1 MFENFN
7 FATLQSQAIE
17 WFFTSIL
24 TIDCGVQATLL
35 FSSFFLAF
43 LLKRAFKT
51 PLNNLIN
58 RLPIPFKFTEI
69 LHNLE
74 RLTFPFFALILV
86 TVSAK
91 ILGGFG
97 FNVAFAMGVA
107 KLLLAWIF
115 IRFIVQLIENRAARN
130 IIALGI
136 WTIAALSIFGI
147 MDQTTTTLDSI
158 GVSLGEFRL
167 SALSVIKGIF
177 GIFILLYGAL
187 ALARITDKQM
197 SSVRSLNPSSRVL
210 ISKIIRVSLI
220 VTALLIGI
228 TSAGIDLSLFAVFS
242 GAVGLGIGFGL
253 QKVISNLFS
262 GMLLLMDQSIKPGD
276 IIEMEGTFGWVNH
289 MGARYTE
296 LVTRDN
302 KSYLVPNE
310 ELITQQVINWSHGNT
325 LVRIEV
331 SFGVHYDSDPHQ
343 VRKLAIEAAKIP
355 DRVVDSPS
363 PVCHLIEFGDSSLNF
378 VLRYWIKDA
387 EKGIGNTK
395 GDVML
400 ALWDKLNENN
410 IAIPY
415 PHREVFIH
423 EPSKPKP
430 KKAVKKTAKKTA

>member
-1 MFENFN
+1 MFENIN
-7 FATLQSQAIE
+7 LVTLQNQVTE
-17 WFFTSIL
+17 WFLTNIL
-24 TIDCGVQATLL
+24 TIDAGVQAVLL
-35 FSSFFLAF
+35 FASFFFAF

-51 PLNNLIN
+51 PLNDLIN
-58 RLPIPFKFTEI
+58 KLPIPFRLTEV
-69 LHNLE
+69 LHSLE
-74 RLTFPFFALILV
+74 RLTLPFFALILV

-97 FNVAFAMGVA
+97 FNVLFAMGIA

-130 IIALGI
+130 VIALTI
-136 WTIAALSIFGI
+136 WTIAALSILGV
-147 MDQTTTTLDSI
+147 MDQTTTTLDAI
-158 GVSLGEFRL
+158 GINLGEFRL
-167 SALSVIKGIF
+167 SALSVIKGVL
-177 GIFILLYGAL
+177 GIFVLLYGAL
-187 ALARITDKQM
+187 GLAKITDKRVH
-197 SSVRSLNPSSRVL
+197 SIRSLTPSSRVL
-210 ISKIIRVSLI
+210 ISKMMRVILV

-242 GAVGLGIGFGL
+242 GAIGLGIGFGL

-262 GMLLLMDQSIKPGD
+262 GMLLLLDQSIKPGD

-289 MGARYTE
+289 LGARYTE
-296 LVTRDN
+296 IVTRDN

-310 ELITQQVINWSHGNT
+310 EFITQQVINWSHGNT

-343 VRKLAIEAAKIP
+343 IKQLAIDAAKKP

-363 PVCHLIEFGDSSLNF
+363 PVCHLLEFGDSSLNF

-387 EKGIGNTK
+387 EKGIANTK

-400 ALWDKLNENN
+400 ALWDVFKEHD
-410 IAIPY
+410 IQIPY
-415 PHREVFIH
+415 PHREVFMH
-423 EPSKPKP
+423 EPPKTTT
-430 KKAVKKTAKKTA
+430 KKSSKKTA